1 MPNTAESDLLLIWKF
16 ICISSFSRIFTHMW
30 TVQYSCTSL
39 AADIGAFCLVDVPS
53 LYVLPCLHLVNQI
66 LAVAS
71 SIPWED
77 SCSKRCCLFGDRYLY
92 LWASVS
98 MSWDSAFP
106 AIVASWLPTGGN
118 IASSALSSSTAS
130 STQICLSYG
139 STKGMDRLM
148 TRENISDLS
157 ADYPRISSLTPRTR
171 SGASFM
177 VGRMKN
183 VIVRQLD

>member
-1 MPNTAESDLLLIWKF
+1 MPNMAESDLLLIWKF

-71 SIPWED
+71 SNPRED

-92 LWASVS
+92 LWASVCHE
-98 MSWDSAFP
+98 
-106 AIVASWLPTGGN
+106 ILPFQLLLPVGYQLGE
-118 IASSALSSSTAS
+118 IEPVRHFHL
-130 STQICLSYG
+130 L
-139 STKGMDRLM
+139 RLHP
-148 TRENISDLS
+148 L
-157 ADYPRISSLTPRTR
+157 R
-171 SGASFM
+171 SVYHM
-177 VGRMKN
+177 V
-183 VIVRQLD
+183 VRKVWTD